1 MKRLERGFDTF
12 KGKMLSAEPE
22 RPGAL
27 NKLADDEDVNDLG
40 GEWRRSHTQVK
51 YICGRRPAVSKR
63 GHSGVR
69 SSIAF
74 HIQTSVIG

>member
-22 RPGAL
+22 RPGAF

-40 GEWRRSHTQVK
+40 GE
-51 YICGRRPAVSKR
+51 
-63 GHSGVR
+63 
-69 SSIAF
+69 
-74 HIQTSVIG
+74 